1 MRTLKKVLAL
11 SLVFAM
17 AFTLMAGAAYKD
29 EDSIDSSLRDDI
41 TLLEAL
47 GVFQGDENGNF
58 NPTANVTRA
67 EAAKMIY
74 VLKNNG
80 VDDKAVAF
88 QGVST
93 YSDVPVGHWAEGYV
107 NYCTNLGIMSGWTEN
122 GQKVFNP
129 NGNVTGVE
137 LTKMLLCLVGYK
149 ADVQGYTNNNAW
161 QTNVLMDGA
170 NAGITNN
177 YTPSVYAAAPRQWTA
192 RLLVNAINAPFVTYN
207 RGEIMYGTAD
217 DPTLSYG
224 RNYLR
229 LSIAEGTLTATNTVR
244 VIDTVASTPGDN
256 FADSLRGTNQDDVT
270 VYVTEINN
278 HQNTN
283 NQPYGSTVYED
294 IDADNALLGQ
304 KVKVY
309 YRTANFTDTKP
320 TEVFAVLA
328 DSSEKVVNTT
338 VDQISFDSNNTDR
351 MTVAGEGTMTYGTN
365 HAIDVYQDNT
375 LVGEDKVGKTDLQE
389 LGLGVKSSDAVK
401 LVYDEDG
408 YVVKAFISKAPVYAV
423 IDEIDAENGVLRL
436 VDAGSGVVNLYDAN
450 NTRITFNRSN
460 SDNFDK
466 YLNIDSSVAAEDV
479 VKITRN
485 VSTGELKY
493 DVTVLNAVN
502 SNVQSYTTDTV
513 KDESN
518 KDVDVYDVMTIDGTD
533 YKLSKYA
540 MDSYDW
546 TLDSGNAGHDTFY
559 VDGSYVVYST
569 GESDSASIS
578 NLAYVYATGASEDSF
593 GSATLRV
600 KALLADGTKGSYV
613 LNKSTGIGDAAND
626 GKDYNGDLVDGATA
640 DKVTNDQRKTA
651 LEDYVGKIYT
661 YSLKDNT
668 ITLKKITNDTNALN
682 GNRATYITQ
691 NDNIN
696 FVDENDTVKV
706 NGSEYVV
713 NDSTYF
719 FVKDVNEDGDDQYA
733 VVKAS
738 ELKDDLNSATKANVF
753 VAQNISGFKTIL
765 AGFVETTKGNGVVTT
780 EAEDYYFVTGS
791 PKNMGE
797 NADGDY
803 IIELP
808 VNAAGTDTTLTFK
821 YSDESSSKSDM
832 ATLNAFVGKL
842 VNVDLDSDGTVA
854 SATDV
859 KVVTL
864 GNNKDEW
871 TQGELTAWSSTRATV
886 GGVNYKVAEDVKIY
900 NVDVNDKNDKATF
913 EGEGSAV
920 KAALVNE
927 DDASQGYQK
936 NAVFVKNTDDEITA
950 IFTEIDGADI
960 SFIVTDAE

>member
-29 EDSIDSSLRDDI
+29 EDSIDSSLRGDI

-58 NPTANVTRA
+58 NPTNNVTRA

-129 NGNVTGVE
+129 SGNVTGVE

-244 VIDTVASTPGDN
+244 IIDSDD
-256 FADSLRGTNQDDVT
+256 FANTLRGTNQDTVIVDVK
-270 VYVTEINN
+270 EINN
-278 HQNTN
+278 HKDN
-283 NQPYGSTVYED
+283 YGSTTYED
-294 IDADNALLGQ
+294 IDADNALMGQ

-338 VDQISFDSNNTDR
+338 VDQISFDSNKPAR
-351 MTVAGEGTMTYGTN
+351 ITVAGEGTMTYSQSTEDAKG
-365 HAIDVYQDNT
+365 HEIDVYVDNAKVDT
-375 LVGEDKVGKTDLQE
+375 GYDKTSLQK

-401 LVYDEDG
+401 LIYDEDG

-423 IDEIDAENGVLRL
+423 IDDIDAENGVLRL
-436 VDAGSGVVNLYDAN
+436 VDAENNVVTLDDAN
-450 NTRITFNRSN
+450 DSRITFNRSN

-493 DVTVLNAVN
+493 DVTVLNAIE
-502 SNVQSYTTDTV
+502 SDVQSYTTDKV
-513 KDESN
+513 NDN
-518 KDVDVYDVMTIDGTD
+518 DVYDVMTIDGTE

-540 MDSYDW
+540 MNGYDW
-546 TLDSGNAGHDTFY
+546 NLSSGNAGHDNFY
-559 VDGSYVVYST
+559 ADGSYVVYST

-578 NLAYVYATGASEDSF
+578 NLAYLYNAGGSEDSF
-593 GSATLRV
+593 GTLTMRV
-600 KALLADGTKGSYV
+600 KVLLADGTKGSYV
-613 LNKSTGIGDAAND
+613 LNKSTGL
-626 GKDYNGDLVDGATA
+626 GKEIKDLEGSNN
-640 DKVTNDQRKTA
+640 DKVDELKDKAGN
-651 LEDYVGKIYT
+651 IYT

-668 ITLKKITNDTNALN
+668 ITLKKITNVSTSLNA
-682 GNRATYITQ
+682 NRATYMQQDDVIKY
-691 NDNIN
+691 
-696 FVDENDTVKV
+696 VDDDAIVKV
-706 NGSEYVV
+706 GNTEYVV

-719 FVKDVNEDGDDQYA
+719 FVQDVNEDGDDQYA

-738 ELKDDLNSATKANVF
+738 ELKDDLTSQATANVF
-753 VAQNISGFKTIL
+753 VAQNVGGFKTIL
-765 AGFVETTKGNGVVTT
+765 AGYVKTETGKGVVTT

-821 YSDESSSKSDM
+821 YSDESSSKGDM
-832 ATLNAFVGKL
+832 ATLNNFVGNL

-854 SATDV
+854 SAEDV
-859 KVVTL
+859 TIVEIGT
-864 GNNKDEW
+864 GNDQW
-871 TQGELTAWSSTRATV
+871 TMGNLTAWSSTRATV
-886 GGVNYKVAEDVKIY
+886 GGTNYKVAEDVKVY
-900 NVDVNDKNDKATF
+900 NVDVNSKQDAATF

-920 KAALVNE
+920 KA
-927 DDASQGYQK
+927 DAELTNPNG
-936 NAVFVKNTDDEITA
+936 NAIFVKNTDGEIAA

-960 SFIVTDAE
+960 GFIVDKVVTDAE

>member
-244 VIDTVASTPGDN
+244 VQNGSVDEDTNKFTKAA
-256 FADSLRGTNQDDVT
+256 FADTLRGTNQDDVT

-278 HQNTN
+278 HQNTDN
-283 NQPYGSTVYED
+283 KPYGSTVYED

-338 VDQISFDSNNTDR
+338 VDQISFSSTNDKR
-351 MTVAGEGTMTYGTN
+351 MTVADEGAMTYSQGNHEIAVYEDNAQIGTG
-365 HAIDVYQDNT
+365 Y
-375 LVGEDKVGKTDLQE
+375 DKTSLQA

-401 LVYDEDG
+401 LIYDEDG
-408 YVVKAFISKAPVYAV
+408 YVVKAFISKAPVYSV
-423 IDEIDAENGVLRL
+423 VDEIDAENGVLRL
-436 VDAGSGVVNLYDAN
+436 VDADNNTINLNDAN
-450 NTRITFNRSN
+450 DSKITFNRSN

-493 DVTVLNAVN
+493 DVTVLNAIN
-502 SNVQSYTTDTV
+502 SDVQSYTTD
-513 KDESN
+513 KDSEGN
-518 KDVDVYDVMTIDGTD
+518 DIYDVMTIDGTE

-540 MDSYDW
+540 MDNYTWD
-546 TLDSGNAGHDTFY
+546 LNDGNAGHDNFY

-569 GESDSASIS
+569 GESDSASVS
-578 NLAYVYATGASEDSF
+578 NLALVYNIGDSQDSF
-593 GSATLRV
+593 GTVTYRV
-600 KALLADGTKGSYV
+600 KALLADGTKGTYI
-613 LNKSTGIGDAAND
+613 LNKNTGIGKSLKDSEITMSDVAD
-626 GKDYNGDLVDGATA
+626 DESGKVN
-640 DKVTNDQRKTA
+640 
-651 LEDYVGKIYT
+651 IYT

-668 ITLKKITNDTNALN
+668 ITLKAITDTYSDLSTR
-682 GNRATYITQ
+682 GNRATYLKSG
-691 NDNIN
+691 NIA
-696 FVDENDTVKV
+696 FDESE
-706 NGSEYVV
+706 GSATLNNVEYVI

-719 FVKDVNEDGDDQYA
+719 FVKDTSEDGDDRFA
-733 VVKAS
+733 VIKAS
-738 ELKDDLNSATKANVF
+738 ELKDDVTSVATSPVA
-753 VAQNISGFKTIL
+753 VAQRINGFDTML
-765 AGFVETTKGNGVVTT
+765 AGYISNSKLVTT

-821 YSDESSSKSDM
+821 YSDESTSKTDM
-832 ATLNAFVGKL
+832 ATLNTFVGNL

-854 SATDV
+854 SAEDV
-859 KVVTL
+859 KVVVPVLT
-864 GNNKDEW
+864 KDVTDDTSNDTW
-871 TQGELTAWSSTRATV
+871 ILGELTAWSSARATI
-886 GGVNYKVAEDVKIY
+886 GGKNYKVADDVKIF
-900 NVDVNDKNDKATF
+900 NVNVNSAKDSADF
-913 EGEGSAV
+913 DGEGSAV
-920 KAALVNE
+920 KV
-927 DDASQGYQK
+927 DADATIDYG
-936 NAVFVKNTDDEITA
+936 NAIFVRNTDGEISA
-950 IFTEIDGADI
+950 IFTESDGADI
-960 SFIVTDAE
+960 GFIVDLVKTEEETEADRKSVV

>member
-244 VIDTVASTPGDN
+244 VQNGSVDEDTNKFTKAA
-256 FADSLRGTNQDDVT
+256 FADTLRGTNQDDVT

-278 HQNTN
+278 HQNTDN
-283 NQPYGSTVYED
+283 KPYGSTVYED

-338 VDQISFDSNNTDR
+338 VDQISFSSTNDKR
-351 MTVAGEGTMTYGTN
+351 MTVADEGAMTYSQGNHEIAVYEDNAQIGTG
-365 HAIDVYQDNT
+365 Y
-375 LVGEDKVGKTDLQE
+375 DKTSLQA

-401 LVYDEDG
+401 LIYDEDG
-408 YVVKAFISKAPVYAV
+408 YVVKAFISKEPVYAIV
-423 IDEIDAENGVLRL
+423 DEIDAENGVLRL
-436 VDAGSGVVNLYDAN
+436 VDDTNAVVNLVD
-450 NTRITFNRSN
+450 TSDSRISFNRSN

-493 DVTVLNAVN
+493 DVTVLNAIN
-502 SNVQSYTTDTV
+502 SDVQSYTTDKV
-513 KDESN
+513 DGN
-518 KDVDVYDVMTIDGTD
+518 DVYNVMTIDGTE
-533 YKLSKYA
+533 YKLSKYVLG
-540 MDSYDW
+540 SYAWNLND
-546 TLDSGNAGHDTFY
+546 GYAGHDTFY

-569 GESDSASIS
+569 GESDSASVS
-578 NLAYVYATGASEDSF
+578 NLAYVYSTGASEDSF
-593 GSATLRV
+593 GSITMRV
-600 KALLADGTKGSYV
+600 KVLLADGTKGSYV
-613 LNKSTGIGDAAND
+613 LNKNSGLGKTIND
-626 GKDYNGDLVDGATA
+626 D
-640 DKVTNDQRKTA
+640 
-651 LEDYVGKIYT
+651 E
-661 YSLKDNT
+661 SLKDNT
-668 ITLKKITNDTNALN
+668 AKKNKLAEYVGNILTYSLRDNTITLNVIKSDDIKTTLN
-682 GNRATYITQ
+682 GNRATYMEQ
-691 NDNIN
+691 NDVIKYDDSEA
-696 FVDENDTVKV
+696 VVTV
-706 NGSEYVV
+706 GSDEYVF

-719 FVKDVNEDGDDQYA
+719 FVEDVNEDGDDQYA

-738 ELKDDLNSATKANVF
+738 ELKEDLDSAKTANVF
-753 VAQNISGFKTIL
+753 VAQNINGFKTIL
-765 AGFVETTKGNGVVTT
+765 AGYIKTTEGNGVVTT

-797 NADGDY
+797 NSDGDY
-803 IIELP
+803 VIELP
-808 VNAAGTDTTLTFK
+808 VNAAGTETTLEFK
-821 YSDESSSKSDM
+821 YSDESSSRNGM
-832 ATLNAFVGKL
+832 TTLNGFVGKL
-842 VNVDLDSDGTVA
+842 VNVDLESDGSVDTESIA
-854 SATDV
+854 
-859 KVVTL
+859 VVTTAEA
-864 GNNKDEW
+864 NVATNKDW
-871 TQGELTAWSSTRATV
+871 VVGDLTAWSSTRATI
-886 GGVNYKVAEDVKIY
+886 GSNNYKVAEDVKIF
-900 NVDVNDKNDKATF
+900 NVDVDSDGDATF

-927 DDASQGYQK
+927 DDAAQGYQK
-936 NAVFVKNTDDEITA
+936 NAVFVRNTDGEISA
-950 IFTEIDGADI
+950 IFTEIDGTAI
-960 SFIVTDAE
+960 SAIVTE